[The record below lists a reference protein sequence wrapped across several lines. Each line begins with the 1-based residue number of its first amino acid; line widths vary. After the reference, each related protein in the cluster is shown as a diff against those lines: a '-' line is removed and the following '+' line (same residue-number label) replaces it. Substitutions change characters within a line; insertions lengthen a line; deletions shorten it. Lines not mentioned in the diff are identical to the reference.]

1 MTDTI
6 KAELVYYRIDV
17 SRPEGRKAYA
27 ELCETLKEIP
37 FETWVSRGSFTNG
50 TTNFQLHKFSDS
62 LRKELSINP
71 SSPDYQLHSRE
82 INLETKHLFED
93 QWSTAEGFRLHNK
106 ASFEWPA
113 LHIKEGYYI
122 RQNPQMISVL
132 QGTAKCGYC
141 GHHAPVGEK
150 DFCDKCIYSPYLEVS
165 QLRLLRMEPIE
176 APERRTGK
184 TLKIPRG
191 ARPLSEEELA
201 VVMPRYMEAQTKLQ
215 EQQAAKL
222 RAVIKRNLEQKIELA
237 ETDAKGMLWL
247 LDAGIS
253 VENLIFYPHTKTF
266 CFGWRNPVSK
276 EVRAE
281 LVEKLKQFPFD
292 FDIKE

>member
-37 FETWVSRGSFTNG
+37 FETWSISAVVSSGASS
-50 TTNFQLHKFSDS
+50 KFLNS
-62 LRKELSINP
+62 LREKLGIHVSNA
-71 SSPDYQLHSRE
+71 DYQLHSRE
-82 INLETKHLFED
+82 INLETDYLFEN
-93 QWSTAEGFRLHNK
+93 QWNTAEGFRLHNK
-106 ASFEWPA
+106 TQFEWPA

-122 RQNPQMISVL
+122 RQNPQMIAVL

-141 GHHAPVGEK
+141 GHQAPVGEK
-150 DFCDKCIYSPYLEVS
+150 DFCDKCISSPYLEVS

-176 APERRTGK
+176 APERRTGE

-201 VVMPRYMEAQTKLQ
+201 VVMPRYMEAQTKNRK
-215 EQQAAKL
+215 QQHAKL
-222 RAVIKRNLEQKIELA
+222 RADVEAEFNKTIELA
-237 ETDAKGMLWL
+237 TIKHDGMLWM

-253 VENLIFYPHTKTF
+253 TESTIFYPHTRTF
-266 CFGWRNPVSK
+266 TFGWRNPVSK
-276 EVRAE
+276 EVKAE
-281 LVEKLKQFPFD
+281 LVEKLKEFPFK
-292 FDIKE
+292 FEIK

>member
-17 SRPEGRKAYA
+17 SRPEGRKAYT

-37 FETWVSRGSFTNG
+37 FETWRISAVVNSG
-50 TTNFQLHKFSDS
+50 TLSKFLNS
-62 LRKELSINP
+62 LREKLDIQVSTA
-71 SSPDYQLHSRE
+71 DYQLHSRE
-82 INLETKHLFED
+82 IHLETDYLFEN
-93 QWSTAEGFRLHNK
+93 QWNAAEGFRLHNK
-106 ASFEWPA
+106 TEFEWPA

-122 RQNPQMISVL
+122 RQNPQMIAVL

-150 DFCDKCIYSPYLEVS
+150 DFCDNCISSPYLDVS

-176 APERRTGK
+176 APERRAGK
-184 TLKIPRG
+184 PLKTPRS
-191 ARPLSEEELA
+191 AKPLSEEELA
-201 VVMPRYMEAQTKLQ
+201 VIMPRYVEAQTKLR
-215 EQQAAKL
+215 EQREAKL
-222 RAVIKRNLEQKIELA
+222 RADVEAGLNKVIELA
-237 ETDAKGMLWL
+237 TIKHDGMLWM

-253 VENLIFYPHTKTF
+253 TENVIFYPHIRTF

-292 FDIKE
+292 FEIK

>member
-37 FETWVSRGSFTNG
+37 FEMWRTKGMFPNG
-50 TTNFQLHKFSDS
+50 ATNFQLHKFSDS

-93 QWSTAEGFRLHNK
+93 QWNTVEGFRLHNK
-106 ASFEWPA
+106 AEFEWPA

-122 RQNPQMISVL
+122 RQNPEMIAVL

-141 GHHAPVGEK
+141 GHQAPVGEK
-150 DFCDKCIYSPYLEVS
+150 DFCDNCISSPYLEVS
-165 QLRLLRMEPIE
+165 NLRLLRMEPIE
-176 APERRTGK
+176 APERRTGE

-201 VVMPRYMEAQTKLQ
+201 VVIPRYMEAQTKLR

-222 RAVIKRNLEQKIELA
+222 RAEVEAEFNKSMELATIKR
-237 ETDAKGMLWL
+237 DGMLWI
-247 LDAGIS
+247 LDAGIPT
-253 VENLIFYPHTKTF
+253 ENVIFYQHSRTF
-266 CFGWRNPVSK
+266 TFGWRNPVSK
-276 EVRAE
+276 EVREE

-292 FDIKE
+292 FEIK

>member
-37 FETWVSRGSFTNG
+37 FETWRINAIVAGATSKFLKSLQEKLDIHVITSAHC
-50 TTNFQLHKFSDS
+50 QL
-62 LRKELSINP
+62 
-71 SSPDYQLHSRE
+71 YTRE
-82 INLETKHLFED
+82 IHLETKHLYED
-93 QWSTAEGFRLHNK
+93 QWNTAEGFRLHNK
-106 ASFEWPA
+106 TEFEWPA

-122 RQNPQMISVL
+122 RQNPQMIAVL

-150 DFCDKCIYSPYLEVS
+150 DFCDNCISSPYLEVS
-165 QLRLLRMEPIE
+165 NLHLLRMEPIE
-176 APERRTGK
+176 APERRTGE
-184 TLKIPRG
+184 TLKTPRS
-191 ARPLSEEELA
+191 ARPLSESELA
-201 VVMPRYMEAQTKLQ
+201 VIMPRYAEAQTKLR
-215 EQQAAKL
+215 EQQEAKL
-222 RAVIKRNLEQKIELA
+222 RAEEEAELSKVIELA
-237 ETDAKGMLWL
+237 TIKRDGMIWILN
-247 LDAGIS
+247 AGIPT
-253 VENLIFYPHTKTF
+253 ENVIFYSHTKTF

-292 FDIKE
+292 FEIK